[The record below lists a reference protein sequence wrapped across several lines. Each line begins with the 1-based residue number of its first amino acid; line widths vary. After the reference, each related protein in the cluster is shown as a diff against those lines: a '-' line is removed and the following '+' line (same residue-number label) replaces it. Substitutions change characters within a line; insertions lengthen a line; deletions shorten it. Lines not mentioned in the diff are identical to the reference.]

1 MNKTVK
7 FHIRLLL
14 SLMLVALSASIQAQD
29 LIAEEVKI
37 QRQMEF
43 VDSVALRNMLLN
55 EAYIIPSDEMY
66 PTWVNHG
73 VHYDAVLPDSFVI
86 DLRGFVMPTTN
97 TKITDVFGYRPR
109 RRRVHQGLDIDVERG
124 DTIYSAFDGKVR
136 IASYQRRGY
145 GHYVVIRHDNG
156 LETLYAHL
164 SKKFVGENQNVKAGE
179 PIGLGGNSG
188 RSSGSHLH
196 FETLLMGKS
205 LNPALLFDF
214 KNQDVTG
221 DTYIYRKPGS
231 RYVENG
237 KVKVV
242 GPEPKYHKVKS
253 GETISRIAAKH
264 GVSQKTIFKLNGL
277 NSRSVIR
284 PGQRLRYQ

>member
-1 MNKTVK
+1 MNNKVK
-7 FHIRLLL
+7 ISIRFLLV
-14 SLMLVALSASIQAQD
+14 LMLVVLWSSAKAQD
-29 LIAEEVKI
+29 VLAEEVTLQK
-37 QRQMEF
+37 QMEL
-43 VDSVALRNMLLN
+43 VDSMALRRMLLN
-55 EAYIIPSDEMY
+55 ESYIIPSDEMY
-66 PTWVNHG
+66 PSWVNHG
-73 VHYDAVLPDSFVI
+73 VHYDAVMPDSFVI
-86 DLRGFVMPTTN
+86 DLRGFFMPTTR
-97 TKITDVFGYRPR
+97 TRITDVYGYRPR
-109 RRRVHQGLDIDVERG
+109 RRRVHHGLDIDVERG
-124 DTIYSAFDGKVR
+124 DTIYAAFDGKVR

-145 GHYVVIRHDNG
+145 GHYIVVRHDNG
-156 LETLYAHL
+156 IETLYAHL
-164 SKKFVGENQNVKAGE
+164 SKKLVDENQNVKAGE

-221 DTYIYRKPGS
+221 DFYVYRKPGS

-237 KVKVV
+237 KVKVA

-253 GETISRIAAKH
+253 GDTISKIAAKH
-264 GVSQKTIFKLNGL
+264 GVSQKTIYNLNGL
-277 NSRSVIR
+277 NSRSIIR

>member
-1 MNKTVK
+1 MNNKVK
-7 FHIRLLL
+7 ISIRFLLV
-14 SLMLVALSASIQAQD
+14 LMLVVLWSSTKAQD
-29 LIAEEVKI
+29 MLAEEVTLQK
-37 QRQMEF
+37 QMEL
-43 VDSVALRNMLLN
+43 VDSMALRRMLLN
-55 EAYIIPSDEMY
+55 ESYIIPSDEMY
-66 PTWVNHG
+66 PSWVNHG
-73 VHYDAVLPDSFVI
+73 VHYDAVMPDSFVI
-86 DLRGFVMPTTN
+86 DLRGFFMPTTR
-97 TKITDVFGYRPR
+97 TRITDVYGYRPR
-109 RRRVHQGLDIDVERG
+109 RRRVHHGLDIDVERG
-124 DTIYSAFDGKVR
+124 DTIYAAFDGKVR

-145 GHYVVIRHDNG
+145 GHYIVVRHDNG
-156 LETLYAHL
+156 IETLYAHL
-164 SKKFVGENQNVKAGE
+164 SKKLVDENQNVKAGE

-221 DTYIYRKPGS
+221 DFYVYRKPGS

-237 KVKVV
+237 KVKVA

-253 GETISRIAAKH
+253 GDTISKIAAKH
-264 GVSQKTIFKLNGL
+264 GVSQKTIYNLNGL
-277 NSRSVIR
+277 NSRSIIR

>member
-1 MNKTVK
+1 MNNKVK
-7 FHIRLLL
+7 ISIRFLLV
-14 SLMLVALSASIQAQD
+14 LMLVVLWSSAKAQD
-29 LIAEEVKI
+29 MLAEEVTLQK
-37 QRQMEF
+37 QMEL
-43 VDSVALRNMLLN
+43 VDSMALRRMLLN
-55 EAYIIPSDEMY
+55 ESYIIPSDEMY
-66 PTWVNHG
+66 PSWVNHG
-73 VHYDAVLPDSFVI
+73 VHYDAVMPDSFVI
-86 DLRGFVMPTTN
+86 DLRGFFMPTTR
-97 TKITDVFGYRPR
+97 TRITDVYGYRPR
-109 RRRVHQGLDIDVERG
+109 RRRVHHGLDIDVERG
-124 DTIYSAFDGKVR
+124 DTIYAAFDGKVR

-145 GHYVVIRHDNG
+145 GHYIVVRHDNG
-156 LETLYAHL
+156 IETLYAHL
-164 SKKFVGENQNVKAGE
+164 SKKLVDENQNVKAGE

-221 DTYIYRKPGS
+221 DFYVYRKPGS

-237 KVKVV
+237 KVKVA

-253 GETISRIAAKH
+253 GDTISKIAAKH
-264 GVSQKTIFKLNGL
+264 GVSQKTIYNLNGL
-277 NSRSVIR
+277 NSRSIIR

>member
-1 MNKTVK
+1 MNNKVK
-7 FHIRLLL
+7 ISIRFLLV
-14 SLMLVALSASIQAQD
+14 LMLVVLWSSVKAQD
-29 LIAEEVKI
+29 VLAEEVTLQK
-37 QRQMEF
+37 QMEL
-43 VDSVALRNMLLN
+43 VDSMALRRMLLN
-55 EAYIIPSDEMY
+55 ESYIIPSDEMY
-66 PTWVNHG
+66 PSWVNHG
-73 VHYDAVLPDSFVI
+73 VHYDAVMPDSFVI
-86 DLRGFVMPTTN
+86 DLRGFFMPTTR
-97 TKITDVFGYRPR
+97 TRITDVYGYRPR
-109 RRRVHQGLDIDVERG
+109 RRRVHHGLDIDVERG
-124 DTIYSAFDGKVR
+124 DTIYAAFDGKVR

-145 GHYVVIRHDNG
+145 GHYIVVRHDNG
-156 LETLYAHL
+156 IETLYAHL
-164 SKKFVGENQNVKAGE
+164 SKKLVDENQNVKAGE

-221 DTYIYRKPGS
+221 DFYVYRKPGS

-237 KVKVV
+237 KVKVA

-253 GETISRIAAKH
+253 GDTISKIAAKH
-264 GVSQKTIFKLNGL
+264 GVSQKTIYNLNGM
-277 NSRSVIR
+277 NSRSIIR

>member
-1 MNKTVK
+1 MNNKVK
-7 FHIRLLL
+7 ISIRFLLV
-14 SLMLVALSASIQAQD
+14 LMLVVLWSSAKAQD
-29 LIAEEVKI
+29 MLAEEVTLQK
-37 QRQMEF
+37 QMEL
-43 VDSVALRNMLLN
+43 VDSMALRRMLLN
-55 EAYIIPSDEMY
+55 ESYIIPSDEMY
-66 PTWVNHG
+66 PSWVNHG
-73 VHYDAVLPDSFVI
+73 VHYDAVMPDSFVI
-86 DLRGFVMPTTN
+86 DLRGFFMPTTR
-97 TKITDVFGYRPR
+97 TRITDVYGYRPR
-109 RRRVHQGLDIDVERG
+109 RRRVHHGLDIDVERG
-124 DTIYSAFDGKVR
+124 DTIYAAFDGKVR

-145 GHYVVIRHDNG
+145 GHYIVVRHDNG
-156 LETLYAHL
+156 IETLYAHL
-164 SKKFVGENQNVKAGE
+164 SKKLVDENQNVKAGE

-221 DTYIYRKPGS
+221 DFYVYRKSGS

-237 KVKVV
+237 KVKVA

-253 GETISRIAAKH
+253 GDTISKIAAKH
-264 GVSQKTIFKLNGL
+264 GVSQKTIYNLNGL
-277 NSRSVIR
+277 NSRSIIR

>member
-1 MNKTVK
+1 MNNKVK
-7 FHIRLLL
+7 ISIRFLLV
-14 SLMLVALSASIQAQD
+14 LMLVVLWSSAKAQD
-29 LIAEEVKI
+29 VLAEEVTLQK
-37 QRQMEF
+37 QMEL
-43 VDSVALRNMLLN
+43 VDSMALRRMLLN
-55 EAYIIPSDEMY
+55 ESYIIPSDEMY
-66 PTWVNHG
+66 PSWVNHG
-73 VHYDAVLPDSFVI
+73 VHYDAVMPDSFVI
-86 DLRGFVMPTTN
+86 DLRGFFMPTTR
-97 TKITDVFGYRPR
+97 TRITDVYGYRPR
-109 RRRVHQGLDIDVERG
+109 RRRVHHGLDIDVERG
-124 DTIYSAFDGKVR
+124 DTIYAAFDGKVR

-145 GHYVVIRHDNG
+145 GHYIVVRHDNG
-156 LETLYAHL
+156 IETLYAHL
-164 SKKFVGENQNVKAGE
+164 SKKLVDENQNVKAGE

-221 DTYIYRKPGS
+221 DFYVYRKSGS

-237 KVKVV
+237 KVKVA

-253 GETISRIAAKH
+253 GDTISKIAAKH
-264 GVSQKTIFKLNGL
+264 GVSQKTIYNLNGL
-277 NSRSVIR
+277 NSRSIIR